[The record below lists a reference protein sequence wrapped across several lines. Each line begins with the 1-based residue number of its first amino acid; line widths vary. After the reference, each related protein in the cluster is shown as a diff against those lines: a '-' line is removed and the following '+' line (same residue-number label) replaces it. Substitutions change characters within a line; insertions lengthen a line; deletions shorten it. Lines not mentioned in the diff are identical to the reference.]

1 MSNASTPSIAE
12 HGAANAVSS
21 IDWEKEDR
29 EARHQSNVDFELVA
43 QEDLLAHGTPSPVYP
58 SFPARRSLDDC
69 TRSRRA
75 QRLMGWSVASGARG
89 G

>member
-43 QEDLLAHGTPSPVYP
+43 QEDLLAHGTPNPVYP
-58 SFPARRSLDDC
+58 SYPNPDEYYEQQWEMPDHEYNY
-69 TRSRRA
+69 
-75 QRLMGWSVASGARG
+75 
-89 G
+89 